1 MESFRR
7 QATEYFTR
15 NEAESAT
22 DARGRSEIL
31 NASGTV
37 KMY

>member
-1 MESFRR
+1 MESFRM

-22 DARGRSEIL
+22 DARRRSESL

-37 KMY
+37 KK